1 MKATPLHHLIWMLF
15 ILILTCVLLCPSV
28 KPAQA
33 ASMVVTTTADSLTVD
48 GLCSLREAII
58 NANNDNLA
66 NPDCAAGSG
75 QDTITF
81 ASGILTITPTSAL
94 PNLSD
99 VDPLTIDGAG
109 VVTVSGNGSYRI
121 FTVNS
126 GAALTLIGLTI
137 ANGNAGSNFGGAIYS
152 EGTLIVQN
160 STFTGNT
167 ARFGGAILSW
177 GGSTTIDSSTFTE
190 NSGLEGGGTLLFTNS
205 GTHSVTNS
213 LLFDNL
219 CYNLSNQH
227 GSGGGIQTENG
238 TTVTISNVTL
248 ANNTAGGASDDGGG
262 GLMVYGGNVTVV
274 NSTVYGNTSAS
285 VGGGI
290 RQLGGTVRLRNSI
303 IASNSTGGN
312 CTGSMTDENGNLVWG
327 DTTCPGTNADPH
339 LGSLAD
345 NGGATLTMA
354 LEAGSA
360 AVNLAAPS
368 ACPAVDQRGFP
379 RRVGYCDA
387 GAFEAQPAEI
397 RTNSGSPQHAIINTP
412 FSLPLQTVV
421 DDLFY
426 NTLGGVLV
434 TYSAPINGA
443 SASVSSNT
451 ATTNASGLASVTAI
465 ANNEVGTYTVAA
477 SVSGVLTPILFDL
490 TNQQPNVTS
499 ILRAGSSP
507 TNAASID
514 FIVIFNTNVTGVNV
528 ADFSPVTSGVS
539 GAVVGAVS
547 GSGITYTVSVS
558 TGNGDGTLRLDLVDD
573 DTIIDALS
581 QPIGGPGTDNGNYS
595 SGEVYTIDKTP
606 PDTTLTGVP
615 SNPTNLDYAAFT
627 FTSPDGNASFECAL
641 DGAAFSPCTSPAS
654 YLSLAEGPHG
664 FQVRA
669 LDSLGNTDPT
679 PASYD
684 WTIDLTSPDPFTVNI
699 SKSGNDVVLTW
710 PHSDPLV
717 HHYEVWTSAQP
728 YFNPNDAGSTK
739 LADVTPILSS
749 GTFTH
754 TAALGNVSVHHF
766 YVVIAVDNFGLVS
779 GISNRM
785 GEIEFEL
792 RETVN
797 SDFNWI
803 ALPLDASLPL
813 ASTLATNIQSNSS
826 AGVSVATVEQ
836 WNAIGQ
842 NYQTYVKGPPSSGDY
857 ALQIGNVYR
866 VTVDVTSGSSVI
878 WAQLGNVPLASIYSY
893 TLRETA
899 GSDFNWIMLPLDKST
914 ITQASGLKLHI
925 DANATPATT
934 VSTVERWNVVGQNY
948 QTYAPPSGDFIIQIG
963 NPYRVTVD
971 VLSGTS
977 SVWH

>member
-1 MKATPLHHLIWMLF
+1 
-15 ILILTCVLLCPSV
+15 
-28 KPAQA
+28 
-33 ASMVVTTTADSLTVD
+33 
-48 GLCSLREAII
+48 
-58 NANNDNLA
+58 
-66 NPDCAAGSG
+66 
-75 QDTITF
+75 
-81 ASGILTITPTSAL
+81 
-94 PNLSD
+94 
-99 VDPLTIDGAG
+99 
-109 VVTVSGNGSYRI
+109 
-121 FTVNS
+121 
-126 GAALTLIGLTI
+126 
-137 ANGNAGSNFGGAIYS
+137 
-152 EGTLIVQN
+152 
-160 STFTGNT
+160 
-167 ARFGGAILSW
+167 
-177 GGSTTIDSSTFTE
+177 
-190 NSGLEGGGTLLFTNS
+190 
-205 GTHSVTNS
+205 
-213 LLFDNL
+213 
-219 CYNLSNQH
+219 
-227 GSGGGIQTENG
+227 
-238 TTVTISNVTL
+238 
-248 ANNTAGGASDDGGG
+248 
-262 GLMVYGGNVTVV
+262 
-274 NSTVYGNTSAS
+274 
-285 VGGGI
+285 
-290 RQLGGTVRLRNSI
+290 
-303 IASNSTGGN
+303 
-312 CTGSMTDENGNLVWG
+312 MTDENGNLVWG

-387 GAFEAQPAEI
+387 GAFEAQPAGI

-421 DDLFY
+421 DDAFY

-434 TYSAPINGA
+434 TYSTPINGA
-443 SASVSSNT
+443 SASLSSST

-477 SVSGVLTPILFDL
+477 SVSGVTTPILFDL

-514 FIVIFNTNVTGVNV
+514 FTVIFNTNVTGVNV
-528 ADFSPVTSGVS
+528 ADFSPVTSGIS

-573 DTIIDALS
+573 DTIVDALS
-581 QPIGGPGTDNGNYS
+581 QPLGGPGTDNGNYS

-606 PDTTLTGVP
+606 PDTTLTGAP
-615 SNPTNLDYAAFT
+615 SNPTNLDYATFT

-684 WTIDLTSPDPFTVNI
+684 WTIDLTSPDPVTVSI
-699 SKSGNDVVLTW
+699 GKSGNDVVLTW

-728 YFNPNDAGSTK
+728 YLNPNDAGSTK

-766 YVVIAVDNFGLVS
+766 YMVTAVDNFGLTS
-779 GISNRM
+779 GISNRV
-785 GEIEFEL
+785 GEVEFDL
-792 RETVN
+792 VETVN
-797 SDFNWI
+797 LDFNWI
-803 ALPLDASLPL
+803 ALPLDASLSL

-842 NYQTYVKGPPSSGDY
+842 NYQTYVKGPPSSGDF
-857 ALQIGNVYR
+857 ALQVGNGYR

-878 WAQLGNVPLASIYSY
+878 WAQLGNVPAASSYSY

-899 GSDFNWIMLPLDKST
+899 GSDINWIMLPLDQSI
-914 ITQASGLKLHI
+914 ITQASGLKLQI
-925 DANATPATT
+925 DANANPATT

-948 QTYAPPSGDFIIQIG
+948 QTYAPPSGDFNIQIG
-963 NPYRVTVD
+963 CPYRVTVD

-977 SVWH
+977 SVWP